1 MEAKACQFLR
11 GFLLPWASTEHHMW
25 VTGHMITPLPGA
37 TRQHQPQFLQTMTY
51 VNINI
56 QVDIFSTQ
64 YKYRS
69 QLLSCASSQS
79 IYWEAG

>member
-1 MEAKACQFLR
+1 MEAKACQFLQ
-11 GFLLPWASTEHHMW
+11 GFLLPWTSTEHHMW
-25 VTGHMITPLPGA
+25 VTGHMITSLTGA

-79 IYWEAG
+79 VYSEAG

>member
-1 MEAKACQFLR
+1 MEAKECHFLQ
-11 GFLLPWASTEHHMW
+11 GFLLPWTSTQHHVW
-25 VTGHMITPLPGA
+25 VTGHMIIPLPDA
-37 TRQHQPQFLQTMTY
+37 TGDPQPQFLQTITY
-51 VNINI
+51 VNINT

-79 IYWEAG
+79 VYLEVG

>member
-1 MEAKACQFLR
+1 MEAKECQFLR
-11 GFLLPWASTEHHMW
+11 GFLLSWTSTEHHMW
-25 VTGHMITPLPGA
+25 VTGHMIIPLPDA
-37 TRQHQPQFLQTMTY
+37 TGEHQTQFLQTITY

-79 IYWEAG
+79 IYFKV

>member
-1 MEAKACQFLR
+1 MEAKECQFLR
-11 GFLLPWASTEHHMW
+11 GFLLPWTSTEHHMW
-25 VTGHMITPLPGA
+25 VTGHMIILLPDA
-37 TRQHQPQFLQTMTY
+37 TREHQPQFLQTITY

-79 IYWEAG
+79 VYLEVG